1 MNTNLTPSMI
11 VWTIYPIFTHDYLE
25 DSKTTLT
32 FADNKE

>member
-1 MNTNLTPSMI
+1 MNTYLTPSMI
-11 VWTIYPIFTHDYLE
+11 VWTIYLNFTHDYLE